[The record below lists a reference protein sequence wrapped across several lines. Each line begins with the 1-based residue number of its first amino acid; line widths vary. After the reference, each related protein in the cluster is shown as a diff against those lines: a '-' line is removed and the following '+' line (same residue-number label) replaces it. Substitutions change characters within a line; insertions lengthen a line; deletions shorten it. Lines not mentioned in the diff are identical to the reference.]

1 MKKELYRDSEKGK
14 IAGVCA
20 GIANYF
26 GWELWLVRIIFISGV
41 LLTGSFFFMA
51 YIIGWFIL
59 EKKPTAEHRKPEAF
73 SYKNEGKGWVSNSD
87 EEVKVEVKSKVWQA
101 GEPPKQAF
109 KDIHN
114 HFGKLE
120 LRLRSIET
128 YVTSSEFNLNR
139 EINKL

>member
-1 MKKELYRDSEKGK
+1 MKKELFRDTDRGK

-26 GWELWLVRIIFISGV
+26 GWELWLVRIIFITGV
-41 LLTGSFFFMA
+41 ILTNSFFLMA
-51 YIIGWFIL
+51 YVIGWFIL
-59 EKKPTAEHRKPEAF
+59 EKKSVTEA
-73 SYKNEGKGWVSNSD
+73 SKNDVFRHKEEGKGWVSNVEKD
-87 EEVKVEVKSKVWQA
+87 VKVEVKSKVWQS

-120 LRLRSIET
+120 LRLRKIET
-128 YVTSSEFNLNR
+128 YVTSSEFNLNQ
-139 EINKL
+139 ELNKL